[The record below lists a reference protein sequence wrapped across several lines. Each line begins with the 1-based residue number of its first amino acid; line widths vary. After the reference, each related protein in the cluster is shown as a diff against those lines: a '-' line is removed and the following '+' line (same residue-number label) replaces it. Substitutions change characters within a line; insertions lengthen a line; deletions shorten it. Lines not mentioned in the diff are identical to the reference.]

1 MKREINKSEL
11 FTLANR
17 RAADIIR
24 RDKTPVRFT
33 IDPATRAKVMIP
45 KPRTITRS
53 EALGR
58 RSGKC
63 TLVIT

>member
-11 FTLANR
+11 FRMANS
-17 RAADIIR
+17 RASDIIR

-33 IDPATRAKVMIP
+33 IDPVTRGKVMIP

-53 EALGR
+53 LPYGR

-63 TLVIT
+63 TPNIP